1 MANKRDYYE
10 VLGVAK
16 NASDDEI
23 KKAYR
28 KLAKEYHPDRNK
40 SLDAETK
47 FKEISEAYEILSD
60 PQKRAQYD
68 RFGFNGNQFGQGF
81 GSQGFDFQNF
91 ANFGEFG
98 DLSDIFEQM
107 FGGFGGFNNSNSSK
121 KQNTQNINIERLL
134 TISFIESIKGCE
146 KKIKFIRKKTCT
158 KCNGIGG
165 ESSNDVTK
173 CNTCNGN
180 GVVINEIQTQL
191 GTMRTQQMCPK
202 CGGKGKIIKNKCS
215 KCHGNC
221 YIDEEVTLTIS
232 IPAGIAN
239 GEQLVVS
246 NKGNELNNKI
256 GNLYLII
263 QVTPSNFFE
272 RNGNDLLVKQF
283 IDPLIC
289 IIGGKTKITTVWGD
303 IEIEI
308 PANTR
313 NGETLKIPKYG
324 VRVDKK
330 KSLFSSIHEGNLYIT
345 VMYAQPN
352 NYDKSDIQ
360 KLREILEKYPKNKES
375 VEWNS
380 QIAKEVNR

>member
-10 VLGVAK
+10 VLGVNK

-40 SLDAETK
+40 SPDAEAK
-47 FKEISEAYEILSD
+47 FKEISEAYEVLSD
-60 PQKRAQYD
+60 PQKRSQYD
-68 RFGFNGNQFGQGF
+68 RFGFNSNQFGNGF
-81 GSQGFDFQNF
+81 NAQGFDFGD
-91 ANFGEFG
+91 FGGFG
-98 DLSDIFEQM
+98 DLGDIFEQM
-107 FGGFGGFNNSNSSK
+107 FSGFGGGFGGASSSR
-121 KQNTQNINIERLL
+121 KQQNAQNINIERLL

-146 KKIKFIRKKTCT
+146 KKIKFIRKKTCS
-158 KCNGIGG
+158 KCHGSGG
-165 ESSNDVTK
+165 ETPNDVTK
-173 CNTCNGN
+173 CSTCNGN
-180 GVVINEIQTQL
+180 GTVISEIQTQL
-191 GTMRTQQMCPK
+191 GTMRTQQVCPK
-202 CGGKGKIIKNKCS
+202 CSGKGKMIKNKCT
-215 KCHGNC
+215 KCHGNS
-221 YIDEEVTLTIS
+221 YIDEEVTLTIN
-232 IPAGIAN
+232 IPAGIGN

-246 NKGNELNNKI
+246 NKGNEFNNKI

-263 QVTPSNFFE
+263 QVVPSNFFE

-289 IIGGKTKITTVWGD
+289 MIGGKTKIMTVWGE

-324 VRVDKK
+324 IRSDKK
-330 KSLFSSIHEGNLYIT
+330 KSLFSSSTEGNLYIT

-352 NYDKSDIQ
+352 NYDKDDIQ
-360 KLREILEKYPKNKES
+360 KLKEILAKYPKNKETI
-375 VEWNS
+375 EWNN
-380 QIAKEVNR
+380 QIAKEIK